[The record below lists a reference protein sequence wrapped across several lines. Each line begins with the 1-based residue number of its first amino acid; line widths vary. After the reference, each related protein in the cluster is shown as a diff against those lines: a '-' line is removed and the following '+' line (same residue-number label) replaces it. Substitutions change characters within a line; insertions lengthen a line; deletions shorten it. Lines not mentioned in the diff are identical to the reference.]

1 MTLKA
6 AKASSR
12 SGGPRARPQTGAD
25 LEPGGSFFVHAPL
38 VAFRAHRNYL
48 HSTTLYKEV
57 LAGAKAAGLVADG
70 RIELRVRRLIRS
82 QPELRYSRSPIAL
95 AEDAPAVFS
104 LQTSGT
110 VWHGAVVE
118 RVLPIEDREP
128 YDEGPISSRA
138 VVDDAGIRVGG
149 PSGMRPIEVI
159 TSLTLLLHQRLFT
172 IGKDR
177 KWYLAR
183 IELARPLE
191 TSDADRIRIE
201 LVRRFGSTMTRS
213 SITSGEE
220 RIGHIEFIV
229 GPIG

>member
-1 MTLKA
+1 
-6 AKASSR
+6 
-12 SGGPRARPQTGAD
+12 
-25 LEPGGSFFVHAPL
+25 LEPAGSFFVHAPH

-57 LAGAKAAGLVADG
+57 LAGAEAGGLVADG
-70 RIELRVRRLIRS
+70 QIELRVRRLIRS

-104 LQTSGT
+104 LQASGA

-118 RVLPIEDREP
+118 RALPIIDREP
-128 YDEGPISSRA
+128 YDESPMLSHA
-138 VVDDAGIRVGG
+138 AFDDAGIRVEG
-149 PSGMRPIEVI
+149 PSGMHPIEVI

-172 IGKDR
+172 IGNDR

-191 TSDADRIRIE
+191 TRDADAMRIE
-201 LVRRFGSTMTRS
+201 PVRRFGNTMTRS
-213 SITSGEE
+213 SVTAGEE